1 MSGSRTPANKTKMK
15 EALHYCYL
23 LSTSDV
29 LNEGEAVV
37 APGGMFGLAL
47 DTLPAFAVIL
57 NALVRGIST
66 DNNPDSLVWL
76 VLEMCF
82 LVVFLLEFVIK
93 LCIFGL
99 TLTFCGL
106 ECWWNAFDMCI
117 LAGVIDTVST
127 FVVGSAKTK
136 GLMMIKLLRLSRLTR
151 LVRLLKYDIL
161 LN

>member
-1 MSGSRTPANKTKMK
+1 
-15 EALHYCYL
+15 
-23 LSTSDV
+23 
-29 LNEGEAVV
+29 
-37 APGGMFGLAL
+37 MFGLAL

-66 DNNPDSLVWL
+66 DNNPGSLVWL
-76 VLEMCF
+76 VLDMCF

-99 TLTFCGL
+99 TFTFCGP
-106 ECWWNAFDMCI
+106 ECWWNAFDMVCI
-117 LAGVIDTVST
+117 LACVIDTVST
-127 FVVGSAKTK
+127 FVVGSAKTT

-151 LVRLLKYDIL
+151 LVRLLRCDIL